1 MMPAAFL
8 RLLCAFIVLLLP
20 TAQLARAVESPPPVA
35 YEINLEIAAG
45 QRALLED
52 NLDLYRWRGSD
63 RTSEIALR
71 RLVVLAPAQ
80 IRGLLTTEG
89 FFSPRIET
97 RMAVRNGKR
106 QVDLTV
112 DPGPPTRVTDV
123 DLQVTGAF
131 ADESPENR
139 ERLAKMRTAWTLSSG
154 ATFRQADWE
163 TAKRNAL
170 NALLLERYPRA
181 SIVAS
186 AAEVDPEKQTARL
199 KITLDSGPAVTFGN
213 LQVEGLERYPA
224 SVVRNVNPIEA
235 GEAYSQSRLLE
246 LQSRLQNSPYF
257 SSVDVGIDNDATAP
271 AEIPIRVEVAEQPS
285 KKLGFGIGM
294 STDTGPRGQIDY
306 RDLNLRDRAWQL
318 GGTIKLARVNQ
329 SLSGDIQLPP
339 SGKYRDSLTALAER
353 TDIEDQE
360 TRKVVLGAKRSL
372 VEGKNETVYSVRH
385 WNERQY
391 VGSDS
396 NTLNQALSLSY
407 SWTRRDVD
415 DLLFPTRGYLVN
427 LQADAASHALLSS
440 QSFVRGYGRVMYF
453 HPVGKRNQF
462 ILRGELGAVSAQD
475 TDGIPSDFL
484 FRTGGDK
491 TVRGYAYQSLG
502 VEQDSAVVGGRF
514 TAVASA
520 EYVRW
525 LNDKWGA
532 AFFVDHGGAA
542 DTWGDLELATGYGI
556 GARWKSPVGPL
567 NVDLAYGQEE
577 RTYRVHFSVGFSF

>member
-8 RLLCAFIVLLLP
+8 RLLCAFFVFFLP
-20 TAQLARAVESPPPVA
+20 ATQLAQAVEAPPPVA
-35 YEINLEIAAG
+35 YEINLQIASG
-45 QRALLED
+45 QRALLQN
-52 NLDLYRWRGSD
+52 NLDLYRWQDSD
-63 RTSEIALR
+63 RTSEIQLR
-71 RLVVLAPAQ
+71 RLVLLAPEQ
-80 IRGLLTTEG
+80 IRGLLATEG
-89 FFSPRIET
+89 YFSPRIEAS
-97 RMAVRNGKR
+97 MAVRNGKR
-106 QVDLTV
+106 HVDLTV
-112 DPGPPTRVTDV
+112 DPGPPTRVADV

-131 ADESPENR
+131 ADGSPESR
-139 ERLAKMRTAWTLSSG
+139 ERLAKMRTAWTLPPG
-154 ATFRQADWE
+154 ATFRQGEWE
-163 TAKRNAL
+163 AAKRNAL

-181 SIVAS
+181 SIAAS
-186 AAEVDPEKQTARL
+186 TAEVDPEKQAARL
-199 KITLDSGPAVTFGN
+199 KITLDSGPAVTFGE
-213 LQVEGLERYPA
+213 LQIDGLKRYPD
-224 SVVRNVNPIEA
+224 SIVRNINPIEA

-246 LQSRLQNSPYF
+246 FQSRLQNSPYF

-271 AEIPIRVEVAEQPS
+271 AEMPIRVEVAEHPA

-306 RDLNLRDRAWQL
+306 RDLNLRDRAWLL
-318 GGTIKLARVNQ
+318 GGTMKLERVSQ
-329 SLSGDIQLPP
+329 SLTGDIQLPP
-339 SGKYRDSLTALAER
+339 SGKYRDSLNALVER
-353 TDIEDQE
+353 TDIEGQE
-360 TRKVVLGAKRSL
+360 TRKVVLGGKRSF

-391 VGSDS
+391 VGSDT

-427 LQADAASHALLSS
+427 LQADGASQALLSS
-440 QSFVRGYGRVMYF
+440 QSFVRGYGKVMYF
-453 HPVGKRNQF
+453 HPVGNRNQF
-462 ILRGELGAVSAQD
+462 ILRGELGMVSAKD

-502 VEQDSAVVGGRF
+502 VEQDSAVVGGRYV
-514 TAVASA
+514 AVASA

-542 DTWGDLELATGYGI
+542 DTWGDLELASGYGI

-577 RTYRVHFSVGFSF
+577 RKYRLHFSVGFSF